1 MSALLS
7 SSVAVNSARTTG
19 PTGAPVSVTGSR
31 PADAAPSPRL
41 TLEPTSARTT
51 LLDGGWW
58 PQSSNAAMELPPLI
72 ATLDSRRG
80 PISHVLLNVADWD
93 LPHRRQVTVDGRIV
107 RLGWYTSQPAGLL
120 TLICD
125 FGRDRFDLFVVPAKA
140 TAAGAATAMNS
151 AATTDNSQRTP
162 ALLTALNGAK

>member
-1 MSALLS
+1 MPITKSRPVSAL
-7 SSVAVNSARTTG
+7 
-19 PTGAPVSVTGSR
+19 
-31 PADAAPSPRL
+31 PSPRL
-41 TLEPTSARTT
+41 TLEPTASRTT

-58 PQSSNAAMELPPLI
+58 PQSSDAGVELPSLI

-80 PISHVLLNVADWD
+80 PVSHVLLNGAEWD
-93 LPHRRQVTVDGRIV
+93 LPHQRQITVNGRTV

-125 FGRDRFDLFVVPAKA
+125 FGRDRFDLLVVPEKA

-151 AATTDNSQRTP
+151 AATTDNPQRTP
-162 ALLTALNGAK
+162 ALLTDINAAD